1 MNPIRC
7 LVVDDEELARTLL
20 ETFIGRVPGLV
31 IEALCANPLEAMTAL
46 RQRPVDL
53 LFLDIQMPELTGIEF
68 LRTLQHKPVVIF
80 TTAYSDYALE
90 GYSLDVTDYL
100 LKPFSFE
107 RFLQAVNKATSV
119 LQARALADR
128 EPAPVSAPPPEKDH
142 VLVKADHKIHRIRF
156 GDILYIQG
164 MREYVAF
171 HTVSGRILSLNSLKN
186 LEEELPSDRF
196 IRIHKSYIVAID
208 KIATLEGNTLH
219 VGKEKLP
226 VGASYREALVGK
238 VF

>member
-1 MNPIRC
+1 MTPIRC

-20 ETFIGRVPGLV
+20 ENFIGRVPGLLL
-31 IEALCANPLEAMTAL
+31 EALCANPLEAMAVL
-46 RQRPVDL
+46 QRQPVDL

-68 LRTLQHKPVVIF
+68 LRTLQQKPVVVF

-107 RFLQAVNKATSV
+107 RFLQAVNKATT
-119 LQARALADR
+119 ALRTKTADV
-128 EPAPVSAPPPEKDH
+128 PSPTLPPPDKDY
-142 VLVKADHKIHRIRF
+142 VLVRADHKVHRIKYD
-156 GDILYIQG
+156 DILYLQS

-171 HTVSGRILSLNSLKN
+171 HTSAGRILSLNSLKS
-186 LEEELPSDRF
+186 LEDELPSERF
-196 IRIHKSYIVAID
+196 IRIHKSYIVAIGR
-208 KIATLEGNTLH
+208 ITTLEGNLLH
-219 VGKEKLP
+219 VGKDKLP
-226 VGASYREALVGK
+226 VGASYREGLMER